1 MKIKKISKKGKNIYE
16 INFTTGEKLNLYDD
30 VILKYELLLKKD
42 IEGKKLE
49 EIINFNQY
57 LDCYYKALKYI
68 NAKLRTEK
76 EIQNKL
82 KDYSNNS
89 INYTLERLRKEGLL
103 NKDLYIKAYINDEIN
118 LRITGPNK
126 IIKDLKALGFK
137 EEDINNYLNTIEED
151 IFLEKIKKY
160 INKKINSNHELS
172 SAMLKLKII
181 KELKNKGFYS
191 EQINLVIN
199 DFDFIDNKEIYNK
212 EYNKLKNRLSK
223 KYSGN
228 DLEYQIK
235 IKMYQK
241 GFKY

>member
-137 EEDINNYLNTIEED
+137 EEDINNYLNTI
-151 IFLEKIKKY
+151 F
-160 INKKINSNHELS
+160 
-172 SAMLKLKII
+172 
-181 KELKNKGFYS
+181 F
-191 EQINLVIN
+191 
-199 DFDFIDNKEIYNK
+199 
-212 EYNKLKNRLSK
+212 
-223 KYSGN
+223 
-228 DLEYQIK
+228 
-235 IKMYQK
+235 
-241 GFKY
+241 

>member
-1 MKIKKISKKGKNIYE
+1 
-16 INFTTGEKLNLYDD
+16 
-30 VILKYELLLKKD
+30 
-42 IEGKKLE
+42 
-49 EIINFNQY
+49 
-57 LDCYYKALKYI
+57 
-68 NAKLRTEK
+68 
-76 EIQNKL
+76 
-82 KDYSNNS
+82 
-89 INYTLERLRKEGLL
+89 
-103 NKDLYIKAYINDEIN
+103 
-118 LRITGPNK
+118 
-126 IIKDLKALGFK
+126 
-137 EEDINNYLNTIEED
+137 
-151 IFLEKIKKY
+151 
-160 INKKINSNHELS
+160 
-172 SAMLKLKII
+172 MLKLKII